1 MPFGAECRD
10 DGSVRFTLWA
20 PSAKQVDL
28 ILAHANPAS
37 LALHQ
42 TNHGWFELITDAV
55 RPGTQYT
62 FRINGATTVPDPGS
76 RFQPR
81 DVHQPSEVIDP
92 QTFDWHDEKWRG
104 RPWEEAVIYELH
116 VGTFTPQGTFA
127 GVRERLDY
135 LVELG
140 VTAIELMPVSDFAGK
155 RNWGYDGVLLF
166 APDSTYGRP
175 DDLKELVQAAHLRG
189 LMVFLDVVYNHF
201 GPEGNYLGSYAPQ
214 FFTERHKTPWGNGI
228 NFDGAQSRVVR
239 DFFIHNALF
248 WIHEYHFDGL
258 RLDAVHA
265 IADDSKPNILTEI
278 TDAVRAAIDTNRHVH
293 LILEN
298 DRNQARYLRWVQT
311 TRKNA
316 KSNVGGSSEV
326 TSNELASSELTSSET
341 NSPSQSEKC
350 LPQAY
355 TAQWNDDI
363 HHALHVLLTGEK
375 DGYYI
380 DYVSRPMDQLGRC
393 LTEGFAYQG
402 EASAHRNGELRGES
416 SKSLPPGA
424 FISLLQNHD
433 QVGNRAFGDRITRV
447 ADPRAVRAAMAVL
460 LLAPSPPMLFMGEEF
475 AADTPFLFF
484 CDFEKDLAAAVTS
497 GRRNEFAHFSAF
509 ANPSARE
516 RIPDPNSVA
525 TFAAS
530 RLNWD
535 SLKARDHDSWLR
547 YYRQLLKLRRER
559 IVPLLSGCFV
569 PAAYEIVGRR
579 GLIARYHPG
588 GGKKLLLAAN
598 MGDENLSGFDFEIF
612 MTPLPVIYQT
622 EHVPSASLQR
632 GELPPWSV
640 VWFLEA

>member
-1 MPFGAECRD
+1 VKRRHSMPFGVECLD
-10 DGSVRFTLWA
+10 DGSVRFNLWA
-20 PSAKQVDL
+20 PAAKQVE
-28 ILAHANPAS
+28 
-37 LALHQ
+37 LALAQ
-42 TNHGWFELITDAV
+42 PNPSFLALQRTDNGWFKLTTDAA
-55 RPGTQYT
+55 RPGAEYS
-62 FRINGATTVPDPGS
+62 FRIDGGQTVPDPGS

-92 QTFDWHDEKWRG
+92 KTFDWRDEKWRG
-104 RPWEEAVIYELH
+104 RPWQEAVIYELH
-116 VGTFTPQGTFA
+116 VGTFTAAGTFA

-155 RNWGYDGVLLF
+155 RNWGYDGVMPF

-175 DDLKELVQAAHLRG
+175 DDLKELVVAAHLRG

-228 NFDGAQSRVVR
+228 NFDGPQSRVAR

-265 IADDSKPNILTEI
+265 IADDSTPNILTEI
-278 TDAVRAAIDTNRHVH
+278 ADAVRASVDTDRQVH

-298 DRNQARYLRWVQT
+298 DRNQARYLPWVKT
-311 TRKNA
+311 VREHE
-316 KSNVGGSSEV
+316 KSNVGRSSK
-326 TSNELASSELTSSET
+326 LASSKSPAETKSE
-341 NSPSQSEKC
+341 NC

-375 DGYYI
+375 DGYYT
-380 DYVSRPMDQLGRC
+380 DYISRPIDQLGRC

-402 EASAHRNGELRGES
+402 EASAHRNGKLRGET

-424 FISLLQNHD
+424 FISFLQNHD
-433 QVGNRAFGDRITRV
+433 QVGNRAFGDRITGV
-447 ADPRAVRAAMAVL
+447 ADPRAVRAAMAIL
-460 LLAPSPPMLFMGEEF
+460 LLAPAPPMLFMGEEF

-484 CDFEKDLAAAVTS
+484 CDFEKDLAAAVTR
-497 GRRNEFAHFSAF
+497 GRRDEFAHFAAF
-509 ANPSARE
+509 NNLAARE
-516 RIPDPNSVA
+516 RIPDPNLFA

-535 SLKARDHDSWLR
+535 SLKSRDHDSWLR
-547 YYRQLLKLRRER
+547 FYRGLLKLRREK
-559 IVPLLSGCFV
+559 IVPLLSGCSV
-569 PAAYEIVGRR
+569 PAKYDVVERR

-598 MGDENLSGFDFEIF
+598 MGDEKVSGFDFAAS
-612 MTPLPVIYQT
+612 LPPVSLIPSIYQT
-622 EHVPSASLQR
+622 ENVTSASLQL

-640 VWFLEA
+640 VWFLQA